1 MKYRIRGLLA
11 LIFFIVALGIAG
23 EDDFQQALASEAAH
37 EHFQR

>member
-23 EDDFQQALASEAAH
+23 EDDYQQALAEESYYE
-37 EHFQR
+37 QR